1 MPARPQ
7 QPARR
12 AGAVEAALR
21 DDRCADDRSLEK
33 GRRVRA
39 RRALEAAII
48 EEVAD
53 ADVVIEAGY
62 LVAPAEEGGDPVETV
77 LGEAAFE
84 LVEEVRPAP
93 SLVPQPGGPGAGRR
107 DVPGLVAGAAGAT
120 DVEQDAPLWLERED
134 TVRRAGDGGARS
146 PLDLQVRCL
155 RGGCLCGDGG
165 GPRGLDRCRGRAGRH
180 QLGRERRRG
189 RDR

>member
-1 MPARPQ
+1 MPARPE
-7 QPARR
+7 QPALR
-12 AGAVEAALR
+12 ADAVEAALR

-62 LVAPAEEGGDPVETV
+62 LVAPAEEGGDHVDTV
-77 LGEAAFE
+77 LGEVAFE
-84 LVEEVRPAP
+84 LVEEVRSDA
-93 SLVPQPGGPGAGRR
+93 SLDAQTERPGAGRR

-120 DVEQDAPLWLERED
+120 DVEQDAPLWL
-134 TVRRAGDGGARS
+134 
-146 PLDLQVRCL
+146 
-155 RGGCLCGDGG
+155 
-165 GPRGLDRCRGRAGRH
+165 
-180 QLGRERRRG
+180 
-189 RDR
+189 